1 MDLMF
6 YHKIII
12 HQPYQPPFS
21 SHLLASPMKRVFL
34 SVCKVWDKLS
44 LVSPSGENIGS
55 LDRQAFAMT
64 ASYDLL
70 RANGQKFGRVLVNS
84 WIGFNGPLVGRMRDE
99 T

>member
-1 MDLMF
+1 M
-6 YHKIII
+6 
-12 HQPYQPPFS
+12 
-21 SHLLASPMKRVFL
+21 
-34 SVCKVWDKLS
+34 
-44 LVSPSGENIGS
+44 SPSGENIGS

-70 RANGQKFGRVLVNS
+70 RANGQKFGRVLVKNS